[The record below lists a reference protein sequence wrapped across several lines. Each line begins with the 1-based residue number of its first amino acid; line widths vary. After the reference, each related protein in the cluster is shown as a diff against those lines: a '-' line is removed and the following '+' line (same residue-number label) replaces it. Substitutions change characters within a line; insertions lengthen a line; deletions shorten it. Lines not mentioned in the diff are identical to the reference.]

1 MNPELE
7 AAIAAIRAQG
17 GTDADVEAYVRSL
30 GGREQGRAPMSPQ
43 RQAVGKAIRED
54 VNRRERTPI
63 LNDTEESAIR
73 IAHFADALGFGLPGL
88 AIDAMSPGPFRE
100 DREQRRETYNRI
112 PTSQRLGFGL
122 LGALGTPVSAVKA
135 VKAGAKPLARVGNA
149 MLDAGIQ
156 AGAQGTIE
164 GFDEVSREGVRRA
177 LGRGATEGTIGALTA
192 GAFEGARGVA
202 RGGGLLGRVARAEPL
217 DRQIFRMDD
226 ARSAASEVNYGRVRQ
241 EAAAA
246 GGTTPEVRALLADP
260 DIKNYADIVRNSVE
274 FRDADDAVVLLE
286 AYKRMSTAQRRAA
299 KTTEGTPQYLADLEQ
314 KVRDIGIMKGRI
326 LSAMDEPGQLP
337 SLRTAVR
344 EHAKAS
350 GEIDAV
356 EDVSDAILRIVGDRS
371 VRGKKLLLDSPEAL
385 RRRIADM
392 TPGEARAALGA
403 VLGRSREMFHL
414 TSNPLTAFNMVPATV
429 RGVRL
434 PGQIGEFVTL
444 LERRAGTPAP
454 QSLLGRLGGPPQRPS
469 SLMGRA
475 AASATVTP

>member
-1 MNPELE
+1 MTPPVRPEPTDEAFRRWKTEREFRAWKARQEQTREPLSPRRQE
-7 AAIAAIRAQG
+7 ALAAI
-17 GTDADVEAYVRSL
+17 T
-30 GGREQGRAPMSPQ
+30 
-43 RQAVGKAIRED
+43 ED
-54 VNRRERTPI
+54 INRRERTPV
-63 LNDTEESAIR
+63 LSDTEESAVR

-100 DREQRRETYNRI
+100 DREQRREAYTRI
-112 PTSQRLGFGL
+112 PVSQRLGFGL
-122 LGALGTPVSAVKA
+122 LGALGTPGSAVKA
-135 VKAGAKPLARVGNA
+135 LGVGAKPLARAGNA
-149 MLDAGIQ
+149 MLNAGIQ

-164 GFDEVSREGVRRA
+164 GFDEVSREGVQRA
-177 LGRGATEGTIGALTA
+177 LGRGLSEGTVGALTA
-192 GAFEGARGVA
+192 GAFEGARGLV
-202 RGGGLLGRVARAEPL
+202 RGGGLLRRVAKAEPL
-217 DRQIFRMDD
+217 DQQIFKMDD
-226 ARSAASEVNYGRVRQ
+226 ARSAASDVNYGRVRQ

-260 DIKNYADIVRNSVE
+260 DIKDYADIVRNSVE
-274 FRDADDAVVLLE
+274 FRNADDSVVLLE
-286 AYKRMSTAQRRAA
+286 AYKRMSAAQRRAA
-299 KTTEGTPQYLADLEQ
+299 KTTEGTPKFLADIEQ
-314 KVRDIGIMKGRI
+314 KIRDIGILKGRI
-326 LSAMDEPGQLP
+326 LGAMDEPGQLP

-350 GEIDAV
+350 GEIEAV

-392 TPGEARAALGA
+392 TPDEARAALGA

-414 TSNPLTAFNMVPATV
+414 TSNPLTAFNIVPAAV

-434 PGQIGEFVTL
+434 PGQVGEFVTL

-454 QSLLGRLGGPPQRPS
+454 QSLLGRLGGPPQSPS
-469 SLMGRA
+469 SLLGRA